1 MCPTVTSRFL
11 ENLTLASLIAP
22 VTEEEFHAHYWEQQP
37 LVIHREDPGYYGDLF
52 TLREFDE
59 AITRDPTYV
68 KIAHAPTM
76 KVASYKTDMVKG
88 LEAVLADMRNG
99 CTLVLDQ
106 LHKKHPKLGL
116 LCRTLGPEF
125 GHPFQAN
132 VYLTPPHGK
141 GFTPHWDNHDVFIL
155 QVVGSKNWQI
165 EKERRILP
173 AKDETMGLEGREL
186 RGELFSFTLNQGDLI
201 YIPRGFVH
209 AAECGAEPSLH
220 ITLGLTA
227 IFFEDLLYATIKAAI
242 LRDDRLRAAMP
253 VGFMQGEQEDV
264 VKRVMTVLQDAADAT
279 FLNTVMDEFR
289 DKMVK
294 WFPIDV
300 SGQVLNFMQPIPLT
314 GEDIV
319 GPRRGIVYQMH
330 VGDDSVRLNFG
341 SQSITFPG
349 FLRPSLDFALKT
361 PAYAVRDVAGELED
375 DEKIVFIERLVLE
388 GLVVRK

>member
-22 VTEEEFHAHYWEQQP
+22 VTEEEFRARYWEQQP

-52 TLREFDE
+52 SLREFDE

-76 KVASYKTDMVKG
+76 KVASYKTDVVKG

-116 LCRTLGPEF
+116 LCRTLGPEV

-155 QVVGSKNWQI
+155 QVVGFKKWQI
-165 EKERRILP
+165 EKERRTLP
-173 AKDETMGLEGREL
+173 GKDENMGLEGREL
-186 RGELFSFTLNQGDLI
+186 RGELFSFTLNQGDMI

-209 AAECGAEPSLH
+209 AAESGTEASLH

-227 IFFEDLLYATIKAAI
+227 IFFEDLLYATIKAAV
-242 LRDDRLRAAMP
+242 LRDDRLRAVMP
-253 VGFMQGEQEDV
+253 VGFMQGAQEDV

-319 GPRRGIVYQMH
+319 GPRRGMVYQMH
-330 VGDDSVRLNFG
+330 VGDDSVRVNFG

-361 PAYAVRDVAGELED
+361 PSYAISDVVGELED
-375 DEKIVFIERLVLE
+375 DEKIVFIERLLLE